1 MENLKWQICQPD
13 HQWKIKGFIDNE
25 KQLFSISNDTKVVS
39 KILEIHMFPY
49 ILEFAKNCGFEVI
62 LPSHQNYYPDLS
74 FVSKINPEIKY
85 AIDLKTTYRNE
96 KNPNFCNGFTLAPM
110 GNILGIGNLVKT
122 SNFLIRVIVGIFV
135 IQNSK

>member
-1 MENLKWQICQPD
+1 
-13 HQWKIKGFIDNE
+13 
-25 KQLFSISNDTKVVS
+25 
-39 KILEIHMFPY
+39 MFPY

-96 KNPNFCNGFTLAPM
+96 KNPNFCNGFTL
-110 GNILGIGNLVKT
+110 GSHGEYFRNRESCKNIQFPYKSHSGHFCNTK
-122 SNFLIRVIVGIFV
+122 
-135 IQNSK
+135 